1 MYLVQTVCSQIF
13 KLVCADCDGC
23 KYYYDSFSQHSCY
36 ATDWRSHVL
45 TYYKQALL
53 ILEIKDEPLE
63 LFVSVFENGSSYG

>member
-1 MYLVQTVCSQIF
+1 VLIVTGANIITI
-13 KLVCADCDGC
+13 
-23 KYYYDSFSQHSCY
+23 QHSCY